1 MSLPAETTLAPH
13 AAAAPNDADIQAM
26 LANAVRLYAERFAER
41 DGALAAFPD
50 AAQVTA
56 TDAMVTVSA
65 ILKAV
70 NVQIFELGMWQAW
83 AGK

>member
-1 MSLPAETTLAPH
+1 MSSPAEFGIVPH
-13 AAAAPNDADIQAM
+13 TAEPSDAEVQA
-26 LANAVRLYAERFAER
+26 LFARAGRLFSERFAER
-41 DGALAAFPD
+41 DGALAAFP
-50 AAQVTA
+50 ANEPVTA

-65 ILKAV
+65 MLKAV